1 MSVVAIDSNDAH
13 EKSIDRAAGLRD
25 LDPIQLLERFKNGTA
40 PETLRV
46 LDGDPRGLGISLQWF
61 TRSRFHRWLK
71 RYAEKSTFPWH
82 GKSFKSRSD
91 TEGWGWNR
99 LGISGILTIFP
110 FKTSLG
116 NSVVDGRP
124 AFIIDYNVKRNPW
137 YERLC
142 WDELREVD
150 PGVFL
155 GFTSLR
161 LFGRYPIVLWF
172 AVDITRADTW
182 NPV

>member
-1 MSVVAIDSNDAH
+1 MSIAAFDSDAAPV
-13 EKSIDRAAGLRD
+13 ESIDRAAELRN
-25 LDPIQLLERFKNGTA
+25 LNPTQLLDRFKDGTA
-40 PETLRV
+40 PETVRV

-61 TRSRFHRWLK
+61 TTSRFHGWLR
-71 RYAEKSTFPWH
+71 RYTEKSTFPWH
-82 GKSFKSRSD
+82 GKSFQSRSD

-110 FKTSLG
+110 FRTCLG

-124 AFIIDYNVKRNPW
+124 TLIIDYNVKRNPW

-142 WDELREVD
+142 WDELREVN

-155 GFTSLR
+155 GFTSFR

-172 AVDITRADTW
+172 AVDITRQDTW